1 MKSSIVVQPQLRAA
15 TLRHNGPYPEIG
27 KTFAQLG
34 PALQGSNL
42 AGPSSEMVAIYHDDP
57 NTTPAEKLRSDA
69 GIVVDEAA
77 QIPTALTEKV
87 LSGGRYLHTRH
98 LGPYEGLAGAWEY
111 LRQTAMQEHNAQRRE
126 GPPYE
131 IYPNNPGNAAA
142 ADLITDIYIP
152 VQ

>member
-15 TLRHNGPYPEIG
+15 TIRHNGPYPEIG
-27 KTFAQLG
+27 KAFAQLG
-34 PALQGSNL
+34 PALQGTNI
-42 AGPSSEMVAIYHDDP
+42 GNPSAELVAIYHDDP
-57 NTTPAEKLRSDA
+57 NTTPAAQLRSDA
-69 GIVVDEAA
+69 GIVVDESAE
-77 QIPTALTEKV
+77 IPSALTEKV
-87 LSGGRYLHTRH
+87 LAGGRYLHTRH

-111 LRQTAMQEHNAQRRE
+111 LRRNAMQEHNAQRRD

-131 IYPNNPGNAAA
+131 IYPNNPMNAAA